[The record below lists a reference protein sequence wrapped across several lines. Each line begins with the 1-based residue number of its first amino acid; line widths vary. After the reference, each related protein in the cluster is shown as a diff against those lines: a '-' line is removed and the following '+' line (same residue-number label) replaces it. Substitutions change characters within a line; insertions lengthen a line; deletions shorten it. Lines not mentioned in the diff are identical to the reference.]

1 MWLFALFVAVPLIE
15 IALFVTVGGWLTLW
29 PTLGIVLATGVLGT
43 FLLHRQARAVL
54 ADLRRSSQ
62 GLGNPLSPLA
72 HGALI
77 VIAGVLLL
85 TPGFLTDAVGLAML
99 VPGVRRAVIAELA
112 RRVQWDHVSFSRSQT
127 RQGGVIDGSYTDLD
141 GAPPPKP
148 GTSGWTRH

>member
-15 IALFVTVGGWLTLW
+15 IALFIVVGGWLTLW

-43 FLLHRQARAVL
+43 FLVHRQARQVL
-54 ADLRRSSQ
+54 AELQRSSR

-85 TPGFLTDAVGLAML
+85 TPGFFTDAVGLAL
-99 VPGVRRAVIAELA
+99 LIPALRRAVIAALA
-112 RRVQWDHVSFSRSQT
+112 RRVQWDHVTFGGVRAQ
-127 RQGGVIDGSYTDLD
+127 QGGVIDGDYIDLGSERPG
-141 GAPPPKP
+141 GA
-148 GTSGWTRH
+148 RD